1 MLLLDEV
8 VGLALLAL
16 WIFCLVD
23 VITTREGECRNL
35 PRLVW
40 LLIVLIVPTVGAV
53 VWLVAGRPRAEP
65 AARMGFYA
73 GAEPTGFRNTN
84 GSAGPPVAATRT
96 TPNSFASAGSGQKS
110 SAVGTSSPSGTIRC
124 ETGPSRRRRRAVHPP
139 RPLVR
144 AVWRQRIA
152 KHSNGFFR
160 CPVSDATVA
169 PIHPAPMPR

>member
-73 GAEPTGFRNTN
+73 GAEPTGFPEYERLGRAT
-84 GSAGPPVAATRT
+84 GSSDEDDAEFLRQCRERAEE
-96 TPNSFASAGSGQKS
+96 Q
-110 SAVGTSSPSGTIRC
+110 
-124 ETGPSRRRRRAVHPP
+124 RRRYEQSKRDDQV
-139 RPLVR
+139 
-144 AVWRQRIA
+144 
-152 KHSNGFFR
+152 
-160 CPVSDATVA
+160 
-169 PIHPAPMPR
+169 